1 MYSCTECMEQLY
13 PFLDRAL
20 NDDEQLEVRQHL
32 SLCRECL
39 DRFRFEGNVLRAI
52 GTVGRKYSC
61 PDETKE
67 RLLKAI
73 GKTATD

>member
-13 PFLDRAL
+13 PFLDREL

-39 DRFRFEGNVLRAI
+39 DRFRFEGNVLRAV
-52 GTVGRKYSC
+52 GTVSRKIGC
-61 PDETKE
+61 PDETKQ

-73 GKTATD
+73 GKTANA